1 MLYTTIKIP
10 NHVTVSVTSAGVLAL
25 PANPR
30 RFYATLVNQSN
41 VPIWIKLGSMAAVDD
56 GIYIAANGFSYE
68 IDLRNLWLGDIY
80 AIHNSGGSKIMTI
93 IEGY

>member
-56 GIYIAANGFSYE
+56 GITQGVRCGPIVTVGIKRSV
-68 IDLRNLWLGDIY
+68 
-80 AIHNSGGSKIMTI
+80 
-93 IEGY
+93 